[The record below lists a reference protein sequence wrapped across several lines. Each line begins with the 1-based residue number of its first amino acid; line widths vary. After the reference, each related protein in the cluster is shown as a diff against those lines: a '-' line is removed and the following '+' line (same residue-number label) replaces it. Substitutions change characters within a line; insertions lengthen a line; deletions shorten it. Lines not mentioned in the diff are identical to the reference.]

1 MATSISLNKTL
12 MCLLLAAMATG
23 CMFHGDTPIASA
35 PGAFSVDN
43 SRQLEKSLPAYPW
56 WKDVGSTELNELVDE
71 ALEKNKQILVAAKN
85 IEIAQSTL
93 DTIRLGWLPSFS
105 FMAGR
110 VQGSGVA
117 VLPNL
122 PVPISS
128 ASNFSAF
135 LPMWIANIIQLPNQT
150 KEAEKNVEAT
160 AAEYL
165 ALRTSI
171 TAQVV
176 ASYAVLLASI
186 EEANILKMLQDNLM
200 VRVKTTRSMA
210 QRGLNTDVALNE
222 VESEMQKLQAQIDI
236 NESNQ
241 IAAKNALLTLVG
253 RQISGFVPTEKFT
266 SLRLEQVAPGNTP
279 TSVLATRPDVVAARA
294 KIQSADYGLSST
306 ASLFAPVPTFSSANV
321 RVTSSNNGENE
332 SVRESVQAGIAVW
345 VLDPQFIGKINTSNK
360 RYDVAVVN
368 YLSTVDQSLKEVDNA
383 LASFE
388 ANQKK
393 LIKEER
399 VLANSR
405 SNLATSHAMYKKGLL
420 SDMQYREGLA
430 RFELARISILQTKLQ
445 TVIAFTKLYQSM
457 GGGATYGDVR
467 YQLQDQAL
475 TTKRDSSSAN

>member
-1 MATSISLNKTL
+1 MATSISLHKTL
-12 MCLLLAAMATG
+12 ACLLLATISTG
-23 CMFHGDTPIASA
+23 CMFHGDTPVASA
-35 PGAFSVDN
+35 PVSFSVDN
-43 SRQLEKSLPAYPW
+43 KRHAEKHLPEYPW
-56 WKDVGSTELNELVDE
+56 WKDIGSAELNELVDE

-85 IEIAQSTL
+85 IEIAQSSL

-110 VQGSGVA
+110 VHGTGVA

-122 PVPISS
+122 PVPIAS

-160 AAEYL
+160 AADYL

-171 TAQVV
+171 AAQVV
-176 ASYAVLLASI
+176 AAYAVLLASI
-186 EEANILKMLQDNLM
+186 EEANILKSLQDNLT
-200 VRVKTTRSMA
+200 VRVNTTRSMA

-222 VESEMQKLQAQIDI
+222 IESEMQKLQSQIDMI
-236 NESNQ
+236 KSNQ
-241 IAAKNALLTLVG
+241 IAAKNALLILVG
-253 RQISGFVPTEKFT
+253 RQIADFVPTGKFA
-266 SLRLEQVAPGNTP
+266 SLKLEQVAPGNTP

-294 KIQSADYGLSST
+294 KIQAADYGLSST

-321 RVTSSNNGENE
+321 RVTSSNNGQNE
-332 SVRESVQAGIAVW
+332 SIRESVQAGLALW

-360 RYDVAVVN
+360 RYDAAVVN

-393 LIKEER
+393 LIKEEQ
-399 VLANSR
+399 VLSNSR
-405 SNLATSHAMYKKGLL
+405 NNLATFHAMFKKGLL

-430 RFELARISILQTKLQ
+430 RFDLTRISILQTKVQ
-445 TVIAFTKLYQSM
+445 TVIAFAKLYQSM
-457 GGGATYGDVR
+457 GGGATYGGVR

-475 TTKRDSSSAN
+475 TTKRDPNRSN